1 MPAWQQMSYSVLQRV
16 AKGPLP
22 MVFTSAEDIEALR
35 ILKDGGWVKVSFS
48 APPGRA
54 GTATVTELTPLGRFA
69 MQFVQPDKDKP

>member
-1 MPAWQQMSYSVLQRV
+1 VPAWQQMSYSVLQRV

>member
-1 MPAWQQMSYSVLQRV
+1 MSYSVLQRV

-22 MVFTSAEDIEALR
+22 MVFTAAEDIESLR
-35 ILKDGGWVKVSFS
+35 ILKDGGWVKVTFS

>member
-1 MPAWQQMSYSVLQRV
+1 MSYSVLQRV

-22 MVFTSAEDIEALR
+22 MVFTAAEDIESLR

-48 APPGRA
+48 APPGHE

>member
-1 MPAWQQMSYSVLQRV
+1 MSYRVLQRV

-22 MVFTSAEDIEALR
+22 MVFDAAEDIESLR

-48 APPGRA
+48 APPGRE

-69 MQFVQPDKDKP
+69 MQFVQADKDKP

>member
-1 MPAWQQMSYSVLQRV
+1 MSYSVLQRV

-22 MVFTSAEDIEALR
+22 MVFTAADDIESLR
-35 ILKDGGWVKVSFS
+35 ILKDGGWVKVWFS
-48 APPGRA
+48 APPGRE

>member
-1 MPAWQQMSYSVLQRV
+1 MSYRVLQLV

-22 MVFTSAEDIEALR
+22 MIFTSVEDIEALR

-48 APPGRA
+48 APAGRK

-69 MQFVQPDKDKP
+69 MQFVQPDDKDTP

>member
-1 MPAWQQMSYSVLQRV
+1 MPAWQHMSYSVLQRV

-22 MVFTSAEDIEALR
+22 MVFTSAEDIESLR

>member
-1 MPAWQQMSYSVLQRV
+1 VPVWQHMSYSVLQRV

-22 MVFTSAEDIEALR
+22 MVFASAEDIEALR
-35 ILKDGGWVKVSFS
+35 ILRDGGWVKVSFS
-48 APPGRA
+48 APPGQP